1 MAGQINRDDIDKHM
15 KRLRG
20 KLFAL
25 VEASLPGE
33 QQEGAK
39 KTIRQITQAT
49 WKGLVKDA
57 GLNNHIEEEHNG

>member
-1 MAGQINRDDIDKHM
+1 MAGQINRVDIDKHM

-25 VEASLPGE
+25 IEAALPGE

-39 KTIRQITQAT
+39 KTIRQVTQAT

-57 GLNNHIEEEHNG
+57 GLNGEEENENE

>member
-1 MAGQINRDDIDKHM
+1 M

-25 VEASLPGE
+25 IEAALPGE

-39 KTIRQITQAT
+39 KTIRQVTQAT

-57 GLNNHIEEEHNG
+57 GLNGEEENENE